1 MTSQRLAEPSN
12 RVSLVLDRR
21 DARSRRERP
30 LSGWTSLRVDRETFA
45 RLQALQH
52 SLPRLFA
59 GTLAE
64 SDAEVLSM
72 VELLELLSKAHAEQ
86 VTPAHCEP
94 PPGPLSMARRI
105 RTTGTA

>member
-1 MTSQRLAEPSN
+1 MTSSRPVEPSK
-12 RVSLVLDRR
+12 RISLVLDSGA
-21 DARSRRERP
+21 ARSRRVRP

-45 RLQALQH
+45 RLQALQR

-59 GTLAE
+59 GGLAE
-64 SDAEVLSM
+64 GQAETLSM

-86 VTPAHCEP
+86 VSPAHPEP

-105 RTTGTA
+105 RTTGA